1 MENFNIIFVL
11 TLISFT
17 LLIVCGILSY
27 VNFTKWSAKAF
38 WAIFGDASTST
49 SISTSTISVNKVVL
63 YIMFSILLFFA
74 FLSFI
79 FIIMYRNDEG
89 LKSGILGKYSKFHFI
104 PILCS
109 ISLYIIGFTLGS
121 SNYYKETPYI
131 FSLIFTLIGICS
143 LIFIYIKT
151 NMSKYYARLAIKKGL
166 YSCLIALFV
175 YNLCFTITFL
185 GSTTITSNRSNWI
198 NWIKGC
204 YIAFSLII
212 GIINLL
218 LSFFLKDIIISGMNI
233 LIYLGLTIN
242 FFKINKSIRDNIN
255 GVAEGIID
263 IIIGVLSICMI
274 CFLPI
279 RYKNSI
285 TN

>member
-38 WAIFGDASTST
+38 WAIFGDA
-49 SISTSTISVNKVVL
+49 TSTISVNKVVL

-131 FSLIFTLIGICS
+131 FSLIFTLIGLCS

-151 NMSKYYARLAIKKGL
+151 SMSKYYARLAIKKGL
-166 YSCLIALFV
+166 YSCLIALLV

-242 FFKINKSIRDNIN
+242 FFRINKSIRDNLN

>member
-1 MENFNIIFVL
+1 
-11 TLISFT
+11 
-17 LLIVCGILSY
+17 
-27 VNFTKWSAKAF
+27 
-38 WAIFGDASTST
+38 
-49 SISTSTISVNKVVL
+49 
-63 YIMFSILLFFA
+63 
-74 FLSFI
+74 
-79 FIIMYRNDEG
+79 MYRNDEG

-121 SNYYKETPYI
+121 KNYYKETPYI

-185 GSTTITSNRSNWI
+185 GNKTKWRH
-198 NWIKGC
+198 GC
-204 YIAFSLII
+204 YIAFSIII

-218 LSFFLKDIIISGMNI
+218 LSFLLKNI
-233 LIYLGLTIN
+233 
-242 FFKINKSIRDNIN
+242 KI
-255 GVAEGIID
+255 
-263 IIIGVLSICMI
+263 
-274 CFLPI
+274 
-279 RYKNSI
+279 
-285 TN
+285 

>member
-27 VNFTKWSAKAF
+27 VNFAKWPAKAF
-38 WAIFGDASTST
+38 WAIFGDASTSN
-49 SISTSTISVNKVVL
+49 STISVNKVVL

-166 YSCLIALFV
+166 YSCLIALLV
-175 YNLCFTITFL
+175 YNLCFNITFL
-185 GSTTITSNRSNWI
+185 GSTTITSNRSS
-198 NWIKGC
+198 WIKGC

-242 FFKINKSIRDNIN
+242 FFKINKSTRDNIN

-263 IIIGVLSICMI
+263 IIIGVLSISMI
-274 CFLPI
+274 CFLSI

>member
-38 WAIFGDASTST
+38 WAIFGDA
-49 SISTSTISVNKVVL
+49 TSTISVNKVVL

-89 LKSGILGKYSKFHFI
+89 FHFI

-131 FSLIFTLIGICS
+131 FSLIFTLIGLCS

-151 NMSKYYARLAIKKGL
+151 SMSKYYARLAIKKGL
-166 YSCLIALFV
+166 YSCLIALLV

-185 GSTTITSNRSNWI
+185 GSTTITSNRW

-242 FFKINKSIRDNIN
+242 FFKINKSTRDNIN

>member
-1 MENFNIIFVL
+1 
-11 TLISFT
+11 
-17 LLIVCGILSY
+17 
-27 VNFTKWSAKAF
+27 
-38 WAIFGDASTST
+38 
-49 SISTSTISVNKVVL
+49 
-63 YIMFSILLFFA
+63 
-74 FLSFI
+74 
-79 FIIMYRNDEG
+79 
-89 LKSGILGKYSKFHFI
+89 
-104 PILCS
+104 
-109 ISLYIIGFTLGS
+109 
-121 SNYYKETPYI
+121 
-131 FSLIFTLIGICS
+131 
-143 LIFIYIKT
+143 
-151 NMSKYYARLAIKKGL
+151 MSKYYARLAIKKGL
-166 YSCLIALFV
+166 YSCLIALLV
-175 YNLCFTITFL
+175 YNLCFTITSL
-185 GSTTITSNRSNWI
+185 GSTTITSNRS

-242 FFKINKSIRDNIN
+242 FFKINKSTRDNIN